1 MDQTNKKMLNTQQE
15 WIKQQQKNVE
25 YPTRMDQTTTKNL
38 NTQQE
43 WIKQQQK
50 I

>member
-15 WIKQQQKNVE
+15 WIKQQQKN
-25 YPTRMDQTTTKNL
+25 L

-43 WIKQQQK
+43 WIIKK
-50 I
+50 IEYPTRMDKKYFFLN